1 MLSGYGNWGAH
12 WAICVRKDGLGVPA
26 AGPAQP
32 WVILSPWDV
41 VLILCRACRA
51 IFSYIL
57 TGPQHTTMRTLKHVV
72 NLCMPPLPCT

>member
-1 MLSGYGNWGAH
+1 MLSGYGNLGAH

-41 VLILCRACRA
+41 IFILCRAGHTML
-51 IFSYIL
+51 SYIL
-57 TGPQHTTMRTLKHVV
+57 TELQ
-72 NLCMPPLPCT
+72 NIQQ